1 MAAVSVDERAVARD
15 DGLLESET
23 CKTSEGTIFRTA
35 RAVLVMALIAALV
48 VDLTIIVFGG
58 EDKKVVGELNVGGR
72 LDFEGDNARGRDVF
86 ATAGIGGGGGG
97 ICSRAEATAVFLVLL
112 FLGMTRRTD

>member
-1 MAAVSVDERAVARD
+1 M
-15 DGLLESET
+15 
-23 CKTSEGTIFRTA
+23 
-35 RAVLVMALIAALV
+35 

-58 EDKKVVGELNVGGR
+58 EDKKVVGELDVGGR

-86 ATAGIGGGGGG
+86 ATAGIGGGG
-97 ICSRAEATAVFLVLL
+97 ICSRAEATAAFLVLL